1 MQSRSP
7 SNISNI
13 FFPLDKF
20 VFVALNTDDIYG
32 RVGKEMRQGLSAI
45 GMQLTNQENFEACS
59 LFSNLK
65 STTIQMIQQK

>member
-1 MQSRSP
+1 MQSCSP

-45 GMQLTNQENFEACS
+45 GSMQLIMHAANKSRKFWS
-59 LFSNLK
+59 LF
-65 STTIQMIQQK
+65 TFQ